1 MIVTSAPLVLD
12 MKIELHCGA
21 ICASGNVVWQLRTG
35 SGILFDESICER
47 QLSEQVSRSN
57 AAACRGNEL
66 SWRG

>member
-12 MKIELHCGA
+12 MKVELHCGA

-35 SGILFDESICER
+35 SGIMFDEAICER

-57 AAACRGNEL
+57 AAASRGNEPR
-66 SWRG
+66 WQG